1 MLWRPF
7 RETTISG
14 TGGNCQ
20 AFAWRVT
27 THDAFFEPSRVVQV
41 TFTVPESALPVTLH
55 VNPDGASVTFAPES
69 SAVHV
74 TVLSEA
80 FDGLMV
86 AVRVVDCVF
95 FTVTVLGSTPT
106 ELTLLGRNHP
116 G

>member
-55 VNPDGASVTFAPES
+55 VNPVGASVTFDPES

-86 AVRVVDCVF
+86 AVKVVDCVF

-106 ELTLLGRNHP
+106 ELTLLGRNLP